1 MWLEP
6 SVVSV
11 KESCYACFF
20 LFTLRPVPLLLL
32 ETSAHL
38 LLFLLLL
45 QRSLQLNSGPVK
57 LLILL
62 LPGLP
67 TSG

>member
-11 KESCYACFF
+11 KESCYALS
-20 LFTLRPVPLLLL
+20 LFTFRPIPLLLL

-38 LLFLLLL
+38 LLLLPL

-57 LLILL
+57 LLTLL
-62 LPGLP
+62 FPGLP
-67 TSG
+67 TLG